1 MPIKRIFHDPIHKE
15 IVFDSKKPEEL
26 MILELIDSIAFQR
39 LRRIKQLGAASLL
52 FHGAES
58 SRFTHSIGVFCIAK
72 KIYNKLLENKSSFCE
87 NKFVLYGA
95 ALLHDLGHG
104 PLSHT
109 SEAIFAHNHEEWSK
123 NLVENYYPINSILKK
138 YDNSLPRKIA
148 ELFESKQIFSKPLK
162 TLISSEIDCDRLDY
176 LLRDSY
182 NTGTNYGLVD
192 LERIISALT
201 FSPDGNIA
209 IKPKGVI
216 AIEHFLV
223 LRNLMYRTIY
233 NHRINEISTWIL
245 EKIIYTIKQNFQ
257 KKIWIDKSLYKWIFS
272 YEKVDFDDFIRNDDI
287 TFYYHLIRWKDES
300 FEPLSTLCKM
310 FIDRDLLNAS
320 DISFLNNI
328 ERLKILAFARKLCE
342 KNNYDSEIF
351 CGIKE
356 RSFKG
361 FESNNALKIWDGTHQ
376 NLLENSSALIKTL
389 MKPEESAFII
399 YPGLIKNEIKNQILL
414 LKNNSCSKFNGNHY

>member
-1 MPIKRIFHDPIHKE
+1 MSIKRIFHDPIHKE
-15 IVFDSKKPEEL
+15 IAFDSSKPEEL
-26 MILELIDSIAFQR
+26 MIMELIDTVVFQR

-58 SRFTHSIGVFCIAK
+58 SRFTHSIGVFCIAR
-72 KIYNKLLENKSSFCE
+72 KIYKRLIESKSSFCE

-109 SEAIFAHNHEEWSK
+109 SEAIFDHNHEEWSQ
-123 NLVENYYPINSILKK
+123 NLVKNYSPINTILKK
-138 YDNSLPRKIA
+138 YNNELPNQIA
-148 ELFESKQIFSKPLK
+148 ELFASKQLFSKPLK

-182 NTGTNYGLVD
+182 NTGTKYGLVD

-201 FSPDGNIA
+201 FSPDGNIG

-245 EKIIYTIKQNFQ
+245 EKILYTIKHNFD
-257 KKIWIDKSLYKWIFS
+257 KKIWLDKSLYKWIFCP
-272 YEKVDFDDFIRNDDI
+272 KNVDFEDFIRNDDV
-287 TFYYHLIRWKDES
+287 TFYYHLIRWKYES
-300 FEPLSTLCKM
+300 FKPLSTLCKM
-310 FIDRDLLNAS
+310 FIDRDLLKAS
-320 DISFLNNI
+320 DISFLSKIKRI
-328 ERLKILAFARKLCE
+328 EILAYARKLCE
-342 KNNYDSEIF
+342 KKNYDSEIF

-361 FESNNALKIWDGTHQ
+361 FESNNAFKIWDGTHQ
-376 NLLENSSALIKTL
+376 SSLEDSSGLIKTL
-389 MKPEESAFII
+389 MKSEETSFII
-399 YPGLIKNEIKNQILL
+399 YPDVIKSEINDQISF
-414 LKNNSCSKFNGNHY
+414 LKNNP

>member
-1 MPIKRIFHDPIHKE
+1 MNRIFHDPIHKE
-15 IVFDSKKPEEL
+15 IVFDSGKPEEL
-26 MILELIDSIAFQR
+26 MIMELIDTIAFQR

-58 SRFTHSIGVFCIAK
+58 SRFTHSIGVFCIARQ
-72 KIYNKLLENKSSFCE
+72 IHNKLIERKSTFSE

-109 SEAIFAHNHEEWSK
+109 SEAIFDHNHEKWSQ
-123 NLVENYYPINSILKK
+123 NLVENYSPISSILKK
-138 YDNSLPRKIA
+138 YDNNLPEQIG
-148 ELFESKQIFSKPLK
+148 ELFESKQLFSKPLK

-182 NTGTNYGLVD
+182 NTGTKYGLID

-209 IKPKGVI
+209 VKPKGLI

-245 EKIIYTIKQNFQ
+245 EKIIHTIKDNIN
-257 KKIWIDKSLYKWIFS
+257 KKVWIDKSLYKLIFAP
-272 YEKVDFDDFIRNDDI
+272 ENIDFDDFLKNDDI
-287 TFYYHLIRWKDES
+287 TFYYHLIRWKDEA

-310 FIDRDLLNAS
+310 FINRDLLKAS
-320 DISFLNNI
+320 DISFLSKLD
-328 ERLKILAFARKLCE
+328 RLEILAFAKKLCE
-342 KNNYDSEIF
+342 INNYDSEIF

-361 FESNNALKIWDGTHQ
+361 FDTNNSLKIWDGTYQ
-376 NLLENSSALIKTL
+376 KSLDDSSELIKAL
-389 MKPEESAFII
+389 MKSEESSFII
-399 YPGLIKNEIKNQILL
+399 YPGIIKNEIKNQISVI
-414 LKNNSCSKFNGNHY
+414 KNNSNI

>member
-1 MPIKRIFHDPIHKE
+1 MNRIFHDPIHKE
-15 IVFDSKKPEEL
+15 IIFDSGKPEEL
-26 MILELIDSIAFQR
+26 MIMELIDTIAFQR

-58 SRFTHSIGVFCIAK
+58 SRFTHSIGVFCIARQ
-72 KIYNKLLENKSSFCE
+72 ILNKLIEKKSTFSK

-109 SEAIFAHNHEEWSK
+109 SEAIFDHNHEKWSQ
-123 NLVENYYPINSILKK
+123 NLVENYSPINSILKK
-138 YDNSLPRKIA
+138 YDNNLPEQIG
-148 ELFESKQIFSKPLK
+148 ELFESKQLFSRPLK

-182 NTGTNYGLVD
+182 NTGTKYGLID

-209 IKPKGVI
+209 VKPKGLI

-245 EKIIYTIKQNFQ
+245 EKIIHTLKDNIN
-257 KKIWIDKSLYKWIFS
+257 KKVWIDKSLYKLIFAP
-272 YEKVDFDDFIRNDDI
+272 ENIDFNDFLKNDDI
-287 TFYYHLIRWKDES
+287 TFYYHLIRWKDEAY
-300 FEPLSTLCKM
+300 EPLSTLCKM
-310 FIDRDLLNAS
+310 FINRDLLKAS
-320 DISFLNNI
+320 DISFLSKLD
-328 ERLKILAFARKLCE
+328 RLEILAFAKKLC
-342 KNNYDSEIF
+342 KTKNYDSEIF

-361 FESNNALKIWDGTHQ
+361 FNTNNSLKIWDGTYQ
-376 NLLENSSALIKTL
+376 KSLDESSELIKSL
-389 MKPEESAFII
+389 MKSEESSFII
-399 YPGLIKNEIKNQILL
+399 YPGIIKNEIKNQISVIN
-414 LKNNSCSKFNGNHY
+414 NNSNI

>member
-1 MPIKRIFHDPIHKE
+1 MSIKRIFHDPIHKE
-15 IVFDSKKPEEL
+15 IVFDSGKPEEL
-26 MILELIDSIAFQR
+26 MIMELIDTIAFQR
-39 LRRIKQLGAASLL
+39 LRRIKQLGAALLL

-58 SRFTHSIGVFCIAK
+58 SRFTHSIGVFCIAR
-72 KIYNKLLENKSSFCE
+72 KIYQRLIEIKSSFYE
-87 NKFVLYGA
+87 NRFVLYGA

-109 SEAIFAHNHEEWSK
+109 SEVIFDHNHEKWSQ
-123 NLVENYYPINSILKK
+123 NLVKNYSPINSILKK
-138 YDNSLPRKIA
+138 YDNELPKQIC
-148 ELFESKQIFSKPLK
+148 ELFESKQLFSNPLK

-182 NTGTNYGLVD
+182 NTGTKYGLVD
-192 LERIISALT
+192 LERIISGLT

-209 IKPKGVI
+209 IKPKGII

-245 EKIIYTIKQNFQ
+245 EKIIFTIKDNFE
-257 KKIWIDKSLYKWIFS
+257 KKIWIDNSLHKWIFS
-272 YEKVDFDDFIRNDDI
+272 SQNLDFDDFIKNDDI
-287 TFYYHLIRWKDES
+287 TFYYHLIKWKDES
-300 FEPLSTLCKM
+300 FEPLSKLCKM
-310 FIDRDLLNAS
+310 FIDRDLLRAS
-320 DISFLNNI
+320 DISFLNKVD
-328 ERLKILAFARKLCE
+328 RLNILAFAKKLCE

-361 FESNNALKIWDGTHQ
+361 FESNNAFKIWDGTYQ
-376 NLLENSSALIKTL
+376 NSLECSSELIKTL
-389 MKPEESAFII
+389 VKSREISLII
-399 YPGLIKNEIKNQILL
+399 YPNLIKSEITNQISV
-414 LKNNSCSKFNGNHY
+414 LKNNS

>member
-1 MPIKRIFHDPIHKE
+1 MSIKRIFHDPIHKE
-15 IVFDSKKPEEL
+15 IVFDSGKPEEL
-26 MILELIDSIAFQR
+26 MIMELIDTIAFQR
-39 LRRIKQLGAASLL
+39 LRRIKQLGAASLV

-58 SRFTHSIGVFCIAK
+58 SRFTHSIGVFCIAR
-72 KIYNKLLENKSSFCE
+72 KIYQRLIEIKSSFYE
-87 NKFVLYGA
+87 NRFVLYGA

-109 SEAIFAHNHEEWSK
+109 SEVIFDHNHEKWSQ
-123 NLVENYYPINSILKK
+123 NLVKNYSPINSILKK
-138 YDNSLPRKIA
+138 YDTEVPKQIC
-148 ELFESKQIFSKPLK
+148 ELFESKQLFSNPLK

-182 NTGTNYGLVD
+182 NTGTKYGLVD
-192 LERIISALT
+192 LERIISGLT

-209 IKPKGVI
+209 IKPKGII

-245 EKIIYTIKQNFQ
+245 EKIIFTIKDNFE
-257 KKIWIDKSLYKWIFS
+257 KKIWIDNSLHKWIFS
-272 YEKVDFDDFIRNDDI
+272 SQNLDFDDFIKNDDI
-287 TFYYHLIRWKDES
+287 TFYYHLIKWKDES
-300 FEPLSTLCKM
+300 FEPLSKLCKM
-310 FIDRDLLNAS
+310 FIDRDLLRAS
-320 DISFLNNI
+320 DISFLNKVD
-328 ERLKILAFARKLCE
+328 RLNILAYAKKLCE

-361 FESNNALKIWDGTHQ
+361 FESNNAFKIWDGTYQ
-376 NLLENSSALIKTL
+376 NSLECSSELIKTL
-389 MKPEESAFII
+389 VKSREISLII
-399 YPGLIKNEIKNQILL
+399 YPNLIKSEITNQISV
-414 LKNNSCSKFNGNHY
+414 LKNNS